1 VDIDPAVSA
10 AASVVRC
17 HVSWPSTSATV
28 TPWRPW
34 SWAFT
39 DERSFRLDLRLPES
53 GKWMWMRSNA
63 TYASGTTLTVAV
75 GDALAAGA
83 VGALLS
89 GVPST
94 TVTVLRGE
102 SLLDGATAAGSIVL
116 PAERRTLP
124 LVAAAVPVHLALSL
138 GWAAVM
144 SALLPRRATV
154 PAAVAGALAI
164 AALDLEL
171 IGRAFPRIRALPQ
184 GRQWADHV
192 AYGLAVGVV
201 VRRRRLSRATRSGA

>member
-1 VDIDPAVSA
+1 MSA
-10 AASVVRC
+10 AASVARC
-17 HVSWPSTSATV
+17 QVSWPSTSATV
-28 TPWRPW
+28 TPWRPC

-39 DERSFRLDLRLPES
+39 DERSLRLDLRLPES
-53 GKWMWMRSNA
+53 GKWMWMSSSA
-63 TYASGTTLTVAV
+63 TYASGTPLTVAL
-75 GDALAAGA
+75 GDALAAGTAGA
-83 VGALLS
+83 VLS

-94 TVTVLRGE
+94 AVTLLRGE
-102 SLLDGATAAGSIVL
+102 SMLDGATAAGSILL
-116 PAERRTLP
+116 PAERRTAP

-138 GWAAVM
+138 GWAAVIDR
-144 SALLPRRATV
+144 ALAT
-154 PAAVAGALAI
+154 PTVAKGVGAGLAI

-201 VRRRRLSRATRSGA
+201 VRRRRLSRRDPGAR

>member
-1 VDIDPAVSA
+1 MS
-10 AASVVRC
+10 S
-17 HVSWPSTSATV
+17 
-28 TPWRPW
+28 
-34 SWAFT
+34 
-39 DERSFRLDLRLPES
+39 
-53 GKWMWMRSNA
+53 KA
-63 TYASGTTLTVAV
+63 TYASDTTLTVALA
-75 GDALAAGA
+75 DALAAGA
-83 VGALLS
+83 AGAVLS

-94 TVTVLRGE
+94 AVTVVRGE
-102 SLLDGATAAGSIVL
+102 RLLDGAIAAGSILL
-116 PAERRTLP
+116 PGERRTLP

-154 PAAVAGALAI
+154 PAAVAGGLAI

-171 IGRAFPRIRALPQ
+171 IGRAFPRVRALPQ

-201 VRRRRLSRATRSGA
+201 VRRRRLRRARADGA

>member
-1 VDIDPAVSA
+1 MS
-10 AASVVRC
+10 
-17 HVSWPSTSATV
+17 
-28 TPWRPW
+28 
-34 SWAFT
+34 
-39 DERSFRLDLRLPES
+39 
-53 GKWMWMRSNA
+53 SNA
-63 TYASGTTLTVAV
+63 TYASDTPLTVALA
-75 GDALAAGA
+75 DALAAGA
-83 VGALLS
+83 AGALLS

-94 TVTVLRGE
+94 TVTVLRRE
-102 SLLDGATAAGSIVL
+102 SLLDGATAAGSILL

-124 LVAAAVPVHLALSL
+124 LVAAAVPVHVALSF
-138 GWAAVM
+138 GWAAVL
-144 SALLPRRATV
+144 SVLLPRRATV

-201 VRRRRLSRATRSGA
+201 VRRRRLKRRAGGGA

>member
-1 VDIDPAVSA
+1 MS
-10 AASVVRC
+10 
-17 HVSWPSTSATV
+17 
-28 TPWRPW
+28 
-34 SWAFT
+34 
-39 DERSFRLDLRLPES
+39 
-53 GKWMWMRSNA
+53 SNA
-63 TYASGTTLTVAV
+63 TYACDTSLTVALA
-75 GDALAAGA
+75 DALAAGTAGA
-83 VGALLS
+83 VLS

-102 SLLDGATAAGSIVL
+102 SLVDGATAAGSILL

-164 AALDLEL
+164 AALDLEVV
-171 IGRAFPRIRALPQ
+171 GRAFPRIRALPQ

-201 VRRRRLSRATRSGA
+201 VRWRRVSRRDPAAR